1 MPYDWTGDCTM
12 GYLAPPLQTFLTDS
26 MTGIVRGVWRKF
38 NKWGVSN
45 LLFRYKTGY
54 HSSTRALILSLG
66 CITAGTGYSEY
77 FSRNVGNIKFNC

>member
-1 MPYDWTGDCTM
+1 MM
-12 GYLAPPLQTFLTDS
+12 GYLAPPLQMFLTDS

-54 HSSTRALILSLG
+54 HSSARALILSLG
-66 CITAGTGYSEY
+66 VAQLERAI
-77 FSRNVGNIKFNC
+77 VNISAET